1 MGTYRSMDPKRFE
14 YGDTKLNCVMKYRT
28 LTLNDQHEHKCML
41 HECMLSNFPYSV
53 RDLYSHKVACV
64 ILEKPALFI

>member
-1 MGTYRSMDPKRFE
+1 MDPQRFE

-28 LTLNDQHEHKCML
+28 LTLNDQYE

-53 RDLYSHKVACV
+53 RYLYSHKVACV